1 MDNFLL
7 RTDKS
12 VRLTFFEATW
22 TGTKRRMRAMKRNE
36 APPPWSNFQCYL
48 LVFLIGFYSV
58 QKTTIKTLRSGLS
71 APQALCITR
80 FGWKVPLRSDNE
92 TSERLSADHN
102 QFPARAK
109 QKRPGSDSRFV
120 FFWHSMKRQ
129 RQSKKFSAWFLTGD
143 SSVSIGAWS
152 SNMGPSLPGDTLWE
166 ISTMAAARAA
176 CCSRTLRSN
185 QSNCQD
191 VAKRE

>member
-1 MDNFLL
+1 MLSSCFSYRFLFGSKNNDKNSTFRFISAASTLHHAL
-7 RTDKS
+7 RLKS
-12 VRLTFFEATW
+12 SIAQRQRNQRKIICWPQPVSCASETEASW
-22 TGTKRRMRAMKRNE
+22 
-36 APPPWSNFQCYL
+36 
-48 LVFLIGFYSV
+48 IGFEV
-58 QKTTIKTLRSGLS
+58 R
-71 APQALCITR
+71 
-80 FGWKVPLRSDNE
+80 
-92 TSERLSADHN
+92 
-102 QFPARAK
+102 
-109 QKRPGSDSRFV
+109 